1 MINRIEMMRDPR
13 GWIATGLGSGLAPVA
28 PGTFG
33 TLAALP
39 LCWALGFYL
48 PLWGYLLATLSLFCI
63 GWWAAAWVVHT
74 YKVEDPGVVVIDEW
88 VGMAITWLPVAYWPH
103 VQNFWL
109 ALVIAFL
116 AFRATDIVKPWP
128 ASWADTK
135 LHGGFGAMFDDAL
148 AGFWSAAIMLLL
160 LWLGVLK

>member
-1 MINRIEMMRDPR
+1 MRDPR

-48 PLWGYLLATLSLFCI
+48 PLWGYLLATASIFFI
-63 GWWAAAWVVHT
+63 GWWAAAWVVRT
-74 YKVEDPGVVVIDEW
+74 YQVQDPGVIVIDEW
-88 VGMAITWLPVAYWPH
+88 AGMAITWLPVAYWPH
-103 VQNFWL
+103 AQNFWL
-109 ALVIAFL
+109 ALVAAFL
-116 AFRATDIVKPWP
+116 CFRATDIVKPWP

-135 LHGGFGAMFDDAL
+135 LHGGFGAMLDDAF

-160 LWLGVLK
+160 LWLGVLAK

>member
-1 MINRIEMMRDPR
+1 MRDPR

-48 PLWGYLLATLSLFCI
+48 PLWGYLLATASIFFI
-63 GWWAAAWVVHT
+63 GWWAAAWVVRT
-74 YKVEDPGVVVIDEW
+74 YQVQDPGVIVIDEW
-88 VGMAITWLPVAYWPH
+88 AGMAITWLPVAYWPH
-103 VQNFWL
+103 AQNFWL
-109 ALVIAFL
+109 ALVAAFL
-116 AFRATDIVKPWP
+116 CFRATDIIKPWP

-135 LHGGFGAMFDDAL
+135 LHGGFGAMLDDAF

-160 LWLGVLK
+160 LWLGVLAK

>member
-1 MINRIEMMRDPR
+1 MRDPR

-48 PLWGYLLATLSLFCI
+48 PLWGYLLATASIFFI
-63 GWWAAAWVVHT
+63 GWWAAAWVVRT
-74 YKVEDPGVVVIDEW
+74 YQVQDPGVIVIDEW
-88 VGMAITWLPVAYWPH
+88 AGMAITWLPVAYWPH
-103 VQNFWL
+103 AQNFWL
-109 ALVIAFL
+109 ALVAAFL
-116 AFRATDIVKPWP
+116 CFRATDIIKPWP

-135 LHGGFGAMFDDAL
+135 LHGGFGAMLDDAF

-160 LWLGVLK
+160 LWLGVFAI

>member
-1 MINRIEMMRDPR
+1 MRDPR
-13 GWIATGLGSGLAPVA
+13 GWIATGLASGLAPVA

-48 PLWGYLLATLSLFCI
+48 PLWGYLLATASIFFI
-63 GWWAAAWVVHT
+63 GWWAAAWVVRT
-74 YKVEDPGVVVIDEW
+74 YQVQDPGVIVIDEW
-88 VGMAITWLPVAYWPH
+88 AGMAITWLPVAYWPH
-103 VQNFWL
+103 AQNFWL
-109 ALVIAFL
+109 ALVAAFL
-116 AFRATDIVKPWP
+116 CFRATDIVKPWP

-135 LHGGFGAMFDDAL
+135 LHGGFGAMLDDAF

-160 LWLGVLK
+160 LWLGVLAK